1 MDNIM
6 GYLQTPL
13 TWEFKKKKAF
23 LKSDNK
29 TILELK
35 TGKRRASFDLDD
47 KTYVIRNKGFW
58 NPSTVIVEDKKTIAM
73 LKRFF
78 RSHTAWIDFL
88 HGSKYLIRCKNAVF
102 IKLSIYSEDHKE
114 IVRYKLISK
123 YKAAMNLYANN
134 SEIPGMD
141 IVFLMILGCFIF
153 RGIIKEN
160 ELTDLESIVFSNAV
174 PVKEIPLA
182 EPV

>member
-1 MDNIM
+1 MDTNI

-29 TILELK
+29 TILELR
-35 TGKRRASFDLDD
+35 TGKKRSSFELDK
-47 KTYVIRNKGFW
+47 KTYDIRNKGFW
-58 NPSTVIVEDKKTIAM
+58 NPSTAIVKDKKTVVM

-78 RSHTAWIDFL
+78 RSHAAWIDFL
-88 HGSKYLIRCKNAVF
+88 HGSKYLIRCKNEVF
-102 IKLSIYSEDHKE
+102 IKLSIYSADHIE

-123 YKAAMNLYANN
+123 YKASMNLYVNSAN
-134 SEIPGMD
+134 IPEMD
-141 IVFLMILGCFIF
+141 KVFLMILGCFIF

-160 ELTDLESIVFSNAV
+160 KLTDLESIVFANAV
-174 PVKEIPLA
+174 PVKELLVT